1 MPSLVTDNFRVFAAE
16 QFIESLAEPFNNSN
30 NAEADSSAAAQA
42 YRSKIYLFIGRSQS
56 WPLEKYSQSPWSPG
70 TTDQA
75 PPDVQDSF
83 NDSNEIYDDM
93 IAVKRINST
102 DVSKVI
108 KRITYVPN
116 VKYDMYRNDYTSSN
130 PSLNAHS
137 NLYDS
142 QSYVVN
148 SNFQVFKCIFNG
160 FSEDFPQAKAST
172 VEPTGI
178 ATSIQTLSDGYRWK
192 YLYTINISDYIKFVS
207 SDFMPVKVDS
217 TISAAA
223 VDGAVEQ
230 YIVDVKGSGNA
241 VNTVK
246 YCPVL
251 GDGTTNAI
259 AKVTINSS
267 GEISS
272 IISEIIGAGYT
283 RAKIMLNEAY
293 TTSAFASARTG
304 ESPTS
309 ISGTATAIISPP
321 GGHGANPPL
330 ELGGYRVMVNKSL
343 EFLDGDGDIPVNSQF
358 RRFGLISDP
367 KVASGSTDLISDTA
381 TACFAI
387 KFPSTTNVNFT
398 LGEIITEAA
407 TGAKGRVIH
416 WDSVT
421 KVLRYYQN
429 EYIDKLQTTP
439 LSAQYKLIPFSGN
452 RVISQGSGSNL
463 ISATP
468 DVTADSP
475 VFGVAF
481 TDGYA
486 VPEIKKNS
494 GNIIYVENRK
504 PVNRSTDQT
513 EDIKLVI
520 EF

>member
-16 QFIESLAEPFNNSN
+16 QFIESLAEPFDGSN
-30 NAEADSSAAAQA
+30 NQEDDVTDAAQA

-93 IAVKRINST
+93 IAVKRVNST

-108 KRITYVPN
+108 KRITYKKD

-130 PSLNAHS
+130 TSLNGHS

-148 SNFQVFKCIFNG
+148 SNFEVFKCIFNG
-160 FSEDFPQAKAST
+160 KSPDFPQGKAST
-172 VEPTGI
+172 VEPSGSST
-178 ATSIQTLSDGYRWK
+178 TIQTLADDYRWK
-192 YLYTINISDYIKFVS
+192 YMYTISISDYIKFVS

-217 TISAAA
+217 TVSAAA
-223 VDGAVEQ
+223 ADGAIEQ
-230 YIVDVKGSGNA
+230 YLLDTKGSSNPA
-241 VNTVK
+241 NTVK

-251 GDGTTNAI
+251 GDGTTSAI
-259 AKVTINSS
+259 AKITINGS

-272 IISEIIGAGYT
+272 IVSEVIGAGYT
-283 RAKIMLNEAY
+283 RAKVMLNEAY
-293 TTSAFASARTG
+293 ATSAAA
-304 ESPTS
+304 TS
-309 ISGTATAIISPP
+309 RSGSTVSLAGTATAIISPP

-330 ELGGYRVMVNKSL
+330 ELGGYRVMINKSL

-367 KVASGSTDLISDTA
+367 KIASGATDLTSDTA
-381 TACFAI
+381 TACFAV
-387 KFPSTTNVNFT
+387 KFPASTNVNFT
-398 LGEIITEAA
+398 LGEIITEAT

-429 EYIDKLQTTP
+429 EYVDALQTSP
-439 LSAQYKLIPFSGN
+439 ASAQYKSISFSGN
-452 RVISQGSGSNL
+452 RAISQGTGANQ
-463 ISATP
+463 ITATP
-468 DVTADSP
+468 DVNADTA
-475 VFGVAF
+475 VFGVTFA
-481 TDGYA
+481 DGYA